1 MNFSELWNKIK
12 IRKWAK
18 YVITL
23 VVFLIIYLFVS
34 DQSMLQ
40 FVKRGREIRSLEQ
53 QRDIYREQ
61 TEKAESELKT
71 LISRLLSQSPA
82 VHDYQDGT
90 LCETHVSSGIS
101 R

>member
-34 DQSMLQ
+34 DQSILH
-40 FVKRGREIRSLEQ
+40 FVKRGREIRSLEE

-71 LISRLLSQSPA
+71 LMIKDSLERYAREQYFMHEKGEDIYLVEEP
-82 VHDYQDGT
+82 
-90 LCETHVSSGIS
+90 
-101 R
+101 